1 MRQSR
6 EITTKNMRH
15 SNFDLLRILAMF
27 MIVIYHI
34 VCHCV
39 TVQITNPASLG
50 RETIDVFNHPIFYK
64 KLLIINS
71 LETFGIIGNAIFIM
85 ICGYFMANRKFEY
98 VKLGSISK
106 KLLLQQWFAVAILV
120 CGSPILHKIIPDFFV
135 YMPSITFF
143 NNMAWFVGYYLIVV
157 ICGSLFLNNFLEKL
171 NSKQFV
177 AFLITLFAFVQFD
190 YSGGFAS
197 GLTSNL
203 RTVLTG
209 IFLYSLGGF
218 IKKFDPF
225 KNIRFYFLILII
237 IAVYVLIWISGYNL
251 TATSIETYIR
261 NSSEVPFIQSFPSFE
276 NHSIVIMIISVSLFE
291 IFHRIRLPE
300 NKFISFIGKSTF
312 MIYLLHDNTLFYE
325 LWNFQDWVTLLSVN
339 PMSFIFKLLEYA
351 IFTFVI
357 GVIAYV
363 IFTLLKIILNKC
375 KKIIIK

>member
-120 CGSPILHKIIPDFFV
+120 CG
-135 YMPSITFF
+135 
-143 NNMAWFVGYYLIVV
+143 
-157 ICGSLFLNNFLEKL
+157 
-171 NSKQFV
+171 
-177 AFLITLFAFVQFD
+177 
-190 YSGGFAS
+190 
-197 GLTSNL
+197 
-203 RTVLTG
+203 
-209 IFLYSLGGF
+209 
-218 IKKFDPF
+218 
-225 KNIRFYFLILII
+225 
-237 IAVYVLIWISGYNL
+237 
-251 TATSIETYIR
+251 
-261 NSSEVPFIQSFPSFE
+261 
-276 NHSIVIMIISVSLFE
+276 
-291 IFHRIRLPE
+291 
-300 NKFISFIGKSTF
+300 
-312 MIYLLHDNTLFYE
+312 
-325 LWNFQDWVTLLSVN
+325 
-339 PMSFIFKLLEYA
+339 
-351 IFTFVI
+351 
-357 GVIAYV
+357 
-363 IFTLLKIILNKC
+363 
-375 KKIIIK
+375 